1 MKRLFTIIFCIAAFQ
16 SFTTLAQPMYSDTS
30 LYEENFRPNY
40 LQSYKPAPAPVIT
53 ELKKKSYE
61 NSTLGNRLGAI
72 ERDVPL
78 DYNEYVQAYINTYTT
93 PGRRE
98 DMGRIMGLSKYYFP
112 IYEKAFKDAG
122 IPDEIKY
129 LSIVESALNPNA
141 VSRVGATGPWQF
153 MFSTAKIYGLNMN
166 NYVDERRDPIQ
177 ASYAAAAYL
186 RDAYQEF
193 GDWLLAIA
201 SYNCGKNSVER
212 AMQQADGTDFW
223 SIRQYLPAETRGYVP
238 AFIATMYVMN
248 YYNEHGIM
256 PQPCSITLN
265 TDTVLV
271 NKFISLNTLAKS
283 LNIDANELSL
293 LNPAY
298 TKRII
303 NGTTKAPRRIVI
315 PQLGKEQ
322 YPQLYAALNCE
333 AITPVQRVYASQP
346 DEPAVI
352 APKVANSHTVKKG
365 ETYSTIAD
373 KYGIDEEDL
382 RIWNNVKGRKPL
394 PGQKLKVA
402 APNLAN
408 GNTAKP
414 GKELATLGTAS
425 AAGGN

>member
-16 SFTTLAQPMYSDTS
+16 SVTTLAQPVYSDTS
-30 LYEENFRPNY
+30 MYEENFRPNY
-40 LQSYKPAPAPVIT
+40 LGYKPAVAPIIT
-53 ELKKKSYE
+53 ELKKKSYD
-61 NSTLGNRLGAI
+61 NSTLGTRLSAI
-72 ERDVPL
+72 ERDVQL
-78 DYNEYVQAYINTYTT
+78 DYNEFVQAYINTYTA

-122 IPDEIKY
+122 IPEEIKY

-153 MFSTAKIYGLNMN
+153 MFSTAKIYGLNMD

-212 AMQQADGTDFW
+212 AMQQADATDFW

-238 AFIATMYVMN
+238 AFIATTYIMK
-248 YYNEHGIM
+248 YYNEHGII
-256 PQPCSITLN
+256 PQACSITLN

-271 NKFISLNTLAKS
+271 NKFISLNNVAKA

-298 TKRII
+298 TKRVI

-315 PQLGKEQ
+315 PQIGKEQ
-322 YPQLYAALNCE
+322 YPQLYAALNGE
-333 AITPVQRVYASQP
+333 PVTPIKHVVYAAQP
-346 DEPAVI
+346 VEIPDA
-352 APKVANSHTVKKG
+352 AAKAGNLHTVKKG
-365 ETYSTIAD
+365 ETYSSIAD
-373 KYGIDEEDL
+373 KYGVDVEDL
-382 RIWNNVKGRKPL
+382 RIWNNAKGSKPA
-394 PGQKLKVA
+394 PGQKLKTS
-402 APNLAN
+402 APNLAA
-408 GNTAKP
+408 GAAKP
-414 GKELATLGTAS
+414 GKELATLGTTP